1 MVSKRILIL
10 SGLAVTLGSYNA
22 DAQQQ
27 LPRPIVLYRPVTN
40 TTTTAPP
47 QARVYTA
54 SQLPLNPLNSST
66 SQPRPATIN
75 AAPVSQQTVTQQ
87 PASPQTATQQTVS
100 PQAFT
105 QQTGWQL
112 PTTSLNPGMSSV
124 VPSTLPNSGMLVPG
138 SFGNSNVQQTWQ
150 VGADQQRQTPA
161 GPVDQTGSPWKTPE
175 QEWTAEQKRPTY
187 QQMLNPS
194 GAFNMTHTSMSSG
207 QQYSPNTYLGTRFDT
222 WTNQQPIDQ
231 NPSTYGELPRNQPPV
246 QFGGYTG
253 PNTFMGT
260 SFDSWTNMSMGGIA
274 PASNGSWNYSTWP

>member
-10 SGLAVTLGSYNA
+10 SGLTLTLGSFNA

-40 TTTTAPP
+40 TTVVP
-47 QARVYTA
+47 QARVYTTSA
-54 SQLPLNPLNSST
+54 LPLNPLNSPA

-75 AAPVSQQTVTQQ
+75 AAPVSQQTVTKQAVSQQ
-87 PASPQTATQQTVS
+87 TGSPQV
-100 PQAFT
+100 FT

-112 PTTSLNPGMSSV
+112 PTTPLNPGMSSV
-124 VPSTLPNSGMLVPG
+124 VPSTLPNSGMLAPG

-161 GPVDQTGSPWKTPE
+161 GPVDQTGASWKTPE
-175 QEWTAEQKRPTY
+175 QEWAAEQKRPTY
-187 QQMLNPS
+187 QQMQNPS
-194 GAFNMTHTSMSSG
+194 GAFNMTHTGMSSG
-207 QQYSPNTYLGTRFDT
+207 QQYSPNTYLGTGFDN
-222 WTNQQPIDQ
+222 WTNQQPISQ
-231 NPSTYGELPRNQPPV
+231 SSSTYGELPRNQPPV

-260 SFDSWTNMSMGGIA
+260 GFDSWTNMSIGGIA
-274 PASNGSWNYSTWP
+274 PGSGGSWDYSVWPR